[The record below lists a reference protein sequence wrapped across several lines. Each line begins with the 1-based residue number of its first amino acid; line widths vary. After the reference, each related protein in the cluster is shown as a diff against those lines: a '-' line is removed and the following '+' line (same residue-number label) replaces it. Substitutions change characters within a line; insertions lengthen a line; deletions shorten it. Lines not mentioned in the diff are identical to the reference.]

1 MQSKR
6 SLWILALLSILAGS
20 FSSFIEWGDRDGV
33 WGKGWP
39 IPYRIYGLPDEDQS
53 SAMEFIA
60 NLELSASILNIMI
73 AFLVAMVIWSI
84 WSLAAFFMNRV

>member
-6 SLWILALLSILAGS
+6 PLWILALLSIAAGTL
-20 FSSFIEWGDRDGV
+20 SSFIEWGDRDGI

-39 IPYRIYGLPDEDQS
+39 IPYRIHGLPEEGQS
-53 SAMEFIA
+53 TAMELMA
-60 NLELSASILNIMI
+60 NLELSASILNILI